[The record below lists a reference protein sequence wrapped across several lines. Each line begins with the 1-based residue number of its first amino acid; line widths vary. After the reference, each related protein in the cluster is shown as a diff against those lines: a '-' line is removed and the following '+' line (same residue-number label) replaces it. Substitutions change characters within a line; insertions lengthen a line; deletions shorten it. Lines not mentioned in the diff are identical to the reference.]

1 MLPHHE
7 HELIRRIEKL
17 FNVGETV
24 IEGWEMRLWYTQDD
38 PNNQMYIDVQKR
50 YDVLFAAFFGDSEDS
65 HLTLLRQNDKT
76 LFLNSELLVRLDGG
90 LLRLS
95 AKSYAKGL
103 KHVFHSLSDFRL
115 DRRICRE

>member
-24 IEGWEMRLWYTQDD
+24 IENWEMRLWYTQDD
-38 PNNQMYIDVQKR
+38 PTNQMYIDVQKR

-76 LFLNSELLVRLDGG
+76 LFLNSELLVRLDS
-90 LLRLS
+90 LIDDTS
-95 AKSYAKGL
+95 SEVTVWEQPAPV
-103 KHVFHSLSDFRL
+103 KHSQ
-115 DRRICRE
+115 

>member
-1 MLPHHE
+1 LLPHHE

-38 PNNQMYIDVQKR
+38 PTNQMYIDVQKR
-50 YDVLFAAFFGDSEDS
+50 YDVMFAAFFGDSEDS

-76 LFLNSELLVRLDGG
+76 LFLNSELLVRLDV
-90 LLRLS
+90 LIDDTPS
-95 AKSYAKGL
+95 EVTVWEQPAPV
-103 KHVFHSLSDFRL
+103 KHSQ
-115 DRRICRE
+115 

>member
-7 HELIRRIEKL
+7 HELIRRVEKL

-38 PNNQMYIDVQKR
+38 PTNQMYIDVQRR

-76 LFLNSELLVRLDGG
+76 LFLNSELLVRLDA
-90 LLRLS
+90 LIDDTPS
-95 AKSYAKGL
+95 EVTVWEQPAPV
-103 KHVFHSLSDFRL
+103 KHSQ
-115 DRRICRE
+115 

>member
-24 IEGWEMRLWYTQDD
+24 IENWEMRLWYTQDD
-38 PNNQMYIDVQKR
+38 PTNQMYIDVQKR

-76 LFLNSELLVRLDGG
+76 LFLNSELLVRLDA
-90 LLRLS
+90 LIDYTPS
-95 AKSYAKGL
+95 EVTMWEQPAPV
-103 KHVFHSLSDFRL
+103 KHSQ
-115 DRRICRE
+115 